1 VYSWLGNARLDLRVR
16 DVDGIGKGGVV
27 QAWAGKVNGWN
38 GELRESWD
46 GQIGWYEGRT
56 REKKEKTQRGSRT
69 RGKAG
74 SKR

>member
-1 VYSWLGNARLDLRVR
+1 MYSWLGNARLDLRAR